1 METKTL
7 FKPCTKYSHPCQ
19 VMKCTFAS
27 PASDMWS
34 LGVGTVF
41 LTTRYWNYSNTI
53 LPQLAHPGCP
63 DDARL
68 WWDQPLLGW
77 HRYCHST
84 KSGRWLL
91 TICVEL
97 FCHNLSWD
105 YVTCFSSKKSEDSSS
120 QSRAQFSLDDPA
132 FEVVSNNSKELIKKW
147 EFHIITIFIRMPLNS
162 QVVGADSNEK
172 TDSQGGP
179 GSPMACLW
187 PQNSSAWQVES
198 LELFWNWN

>member
-1 METKTL
+1 MMLVSGGISPFWAGTDIATQRRVVSDYLL
-7 FKPCTKYSHPCQ
+7 FVLSFFVTIYYEII
-19 VMKCTFAS
+19 
-27 PASDMWS
+27 WR
-34 LGVGTVF
+34 VF
-41 LTTRYWNYSNTI
+41 
-53 LPQLAHPGCP
+53 
-63 DDARL
+63 
-68 WWDQPLLGW
+68 PL
-77 HRYCHST
+77 
-84 KSGRWLL
+84 
-91 TICVEL
+91 
-97 FCHNLSWD
+97 
-105 YVTCFSSKKSEDSSS
+105 KKSEDSSS

-147 EFHIITIFIRMPLNS
+147 EFHIITIFIRMPLYS